1 MIDPT
6 KPVFLKHMV
15 RDTKT
20 GNAYIP
26 LSRPYE
32 PGEVPFR
39 LLTDANAYQDEAPV
53 VEVPVVQQSK
63 REIAPPLELSSS
75 QTTTTKLEPQTP
87 KAK

>member
-6 KPVFLKHMV
+6 KPFYLKTMI

-26 LSRPYE
+26 LSRPYQ

-39 LLTDANAYQDEAPV
+39 LLTDANAYQDEVPV
-53 VEVPVVQQSK
+53 VETPVETK
-63 REIAPPLELSSS
+63 REIAPPLELSAS
-75 QTTTTKLEPQTP
+75 QTTRTELKPVLP